1 MRKEFG
7 KWLLDIA
14 KYLVTVL
21 LLSSLFAD
29 MDRTYM
35 YVGVSALVIFIFI
48 VGLYLVDDNDDKDN
62 KTNKKKGK

>member
-29 MDRTYM
+29 MDRIYM

-48 VGLYLVDDNDDKDN
+48 VGLYLVDDDDKNN
-62 KTNKKKGK
+62 KTNKKKGN

>member
-29 MDRTYM
+29 MERTYM
-35 YVGVSALVIFIFI
+35 YVGVSALVIFIFV
-48 VGLYLVDDNDDKDN
+48 VGLYLVNDDDDKDN

>member
-48 VGLYLVDDNDDKDN
+48 VGLYLVDDDDKNN
-62 KTNKKKGK
+62 KTNKKKGN

>member
-29 MDRTYM
+29 MKKTYM
-35 YVGVSALVIFIFI
+35 YFGVSALVIFIFV
-48 VGLYLVDDNDDKDN
+48 VGLYLVDDKNDSIKKN
-62 KTNKKKGK
+62 K